1 MDSFQ
6 DLPTEMQP
14 DDDLKNNL
22 QFEYYDGYYNDANH
36 EEDNVKQPIQETYR
50 SNNFDLS
57 VFENEINNDDGILL
71 IYNFFAQLD
80 FFCFDVVMLN

>member
-14 DDDLKNNL
+14 YDGLKNNF
-22 QFEYYDGYYNDANH
+22 QFEYYYEHYNDANH
-36 EEDNVKQPIQETYR
+36 EDDNVKQPIQETYR

-57 VFENEINNDDGILL
+57 LFENEVNNDDGIFL

-80 FFCFDVVMLN
+80 FLF